1 MSRDLTPLF
10 DPKGVLV
17 AGASTHP
24 GKFGFVALHNI
35 LSCGY
40 RGDVYATN
48 LEGDSVLGIP
58 VLRDA
63 EDLAD
68 DSIDLVFVC
77 TPAAANVELLRTG
90 AKKGARAAFV
100 TSAGY
105 GETGEAGRRLEEELA
120 ATAAELGMV
129 LAGPNGQGVV
139 STPSSLCAQIV
150 APYPPAGRIGIAS
163 QSGNFVS
170 SFHNLARQSGVG
182 VSRSVSVGNA
192 AVLAVPDYFDYLR
205 DDPATAVTLAY
216 VETVTDGRAFF
227 ERARAT
233 TAHQPLVVL
242 KGGASDEGRNAA
254 ASHTGALAS
263 DEKVFAGMCRQA
275 GITQAATVEEAYEAA
290 ATFAT
295 QPRPQ
300 GPNVVVIT
308 TAGGWGVVAADAI
321 ARTSLKLVPLP
332 ADLRDEIDGLLP
344 PRWSRNNPV
353 DLAGGETRDTIPLVI
368 EKVARHPEVHAVLL
382 LGIGI
387 QSNEAR
393 MMRTGAHYP
402 DHGLERIVAFHEAQD
417 ARYARVAAEVS
428 EATGKP
434 ILVATELAVSDPDN
448 PGPAAVRASGRVCYW
463 SANRAVTALDHL
475 WRYARFSTRMET
487 THDPRGDT

>member
-1 MSRDLTPLF
+1 MSALDLSPLF

-24 GKFGFVALHNI
+24 GKFGFVVLHNI

-40 RGDVYATN
+40 RGNVFATN
-48 LEGDSVLGIP
+48 LEGEHVLGVP
-58 VLRDA
+58 VFRDA
-63 EDLAD
+63 DELPD

-77 TPAAANVELLRTG
+77 TPAAANVELLRTC

-105 GETGEAGRRLEEELA
+105 GETGDEGRRLEQELA
-120 ATAAELGMV
+120 DTAAELGMV
-129 LAGPNGQGVV
+129 LAGPNGQGVI

-150 APYPPAGRIGIAS
+150 APYPPPGRIGIAS

-170 SFHNLARQSGVG
+170 SFQNLARQSGVG

-233 TAHQPLVVL
+233 TTHQPLVVL
-242 KGGASDEGRNAA
+242 KGGTSDEGRHAA

-295 QPRPQ
+295 QPLPR
-300 GPNVVVIT
+300 GPNVVAIT

-321 ARTSLKLVPLP
+321 ARTSLNLIPLP
-332 ADLRDEIDGLLP
+332 DDLRDEIDDLLP
-344 PRWSRNNPV
+344 PRWSRSNPV

-368 EKVARHPEVHAVLL
+368 EKVARHPEVHAVLQ

-393 MMRTGAHYP
+393 MMRTGAFYP
-402 DHGLERIVAFHEAQD
+402 DHGLERIVGFHESQD
-417 ARYARVAAEVS
+417 ARYARVAAAVS

-448 PGPAAVRASGRVCYW
+448 PGPAAVRESGRVCYW

-475 WRYARFSTRMET
+475 WRYARFRM
-487 THDPRGDT
+487 RGDT

>member
-1 MSRDLTPLF
+1 MSTPDLTPLF

-24 GKFGFVALHNI
+24 GKFGFVVLHNI
-35 LSCGY
+35 LRCGY
-40 RGDVYATN
+40 RGNVFATN
-48 LEGDSVLGIP
+48 LEGGSVLGLP
-58 VLRDA
+58 ALRSAD
-63 EDLAD
+63 ELPD
-68 DSIDLVFVC
+68 DSIDLVFAC
-77 TPAAANVELLRTG
+77 TPAAANVELLR
-90 AKKGARAAFV
+90 AAAAKGARAAFV

-105 GETGEAGRRLEEELA
+105 GETGPEGRRLEQELA
-120 ATAAELGMV
+120 TVAAELGMV

-170 SFHNLARQSGVG
+170 SFQNLARQSGVG

-192 AVLAVPDYFDYLR
+192 AVLAVPDYFDYLA

-216 VETVTDGRAFF
+216 VETVTDGRAFSD
-227 ERARAT
+227 RARAT
-233 TAHQPLVVL
+233 TGRQPLVVL
-242 KGGASDEGRNAA
+242 KGGTSDEGRHAA

-295 QPRPQ
+295 QPLPQ

-321 ARTSLKLVPLP
+321 ARTSLHLLPLP
-332 ADLRDEIDGLLP
+332 ADLRDEIDELLP
-344 PRWSRNNPV
+344 PRWSRSNPV

-368 EKVARHPEVHAVLL
+368 EKVARHPEVHAVLQ

-393 MMRTGAHYP
+393 MMRTGGYYP
-402 DHGLERIVAFHEAQD
+402 DHGLERIVGFHEAQD
-417 ARYARVAAEVS
+417 ARYARVAADVS
-428 EATGKP
+428 AATGKP

-448 PGPAAVRASGRVCYW
+448 PGPAAVRDAGRLCYW

-475 WRYARFSTRMET
+475 WRYARFRMRS
-487 THDPRGDT
+487 HA

>member
-1 MSRDLTPLF
+1 VSAPDLTPLF

-24 GKFGFVALHNI
+24 GKFGFVVLHNI

-40 RGDVYATN
+40 RGNVFATN
-48 LEGDSVLGIP
+48 LEGGTVLGLP
-58 VLRDA
+58 ALRSAD
-63 EDLAD
+63 ELPD

-77 TPAAANVELLRTG
+77 TPAAANVELLRTCATKG
-90 AKKGARAAFV
+90 AKAAFV

-105 GETGEAGRRLEEELA
+105 GETGEEGRRLEQELA
-120 ATAAELGMV
+120 AVAAELGMV

-170 SFHNLARQSGVG
+170 SFQNLARQSGVG

-192 AVLAVPDYFDYLR
+192 AVLAVPDYFDYLV
-205 DDPATAVTLAY
+205 DDPETAVTLAY
-216 VETVTDGRAFF
+216 VETVTDGRAFS

-233 TAHQPLVVL
+233 TARQPLVVL
-242 KGGASDEGRNAA
+242 KGGTSDEGRHAA

-263 DEKVFAGMCRQA
+263 DEKVFGGMCRQA

-295 QPRPQ
+295 QPLPQ

-321 ARTSLKLVPLP
+321 ARTSLHLLPLP
-332 ADLRDEIDGLLP
+332 ADLRDEIDELLP
-344 PRWSRNNPV
+344 PRWSRSNPV

-368 EKVARHPEVHAVLL
+368 EKVARHPDVHAVLQ

-393 MMRTGAHYP
+393 MMRTGAYFP
-402 DHGLERIVAFHEAQD
+402 DHGLERIVGFHEAQD

-428 EATGKP
+428 AATGKP

-448 PGPAAVRASGRVCYW
+448 AGPASVRDGGRLCYW
-463 SANRAVTALDHL
+463 SANRAVAALDHL
-475 WRYARFSTRMET
+475 WRYARFRMRS
-487 THDPRGDT
+487 DA